1 MRSTGCGVRR
11 IQCENDMAEQN
22 FTYMFFGFAAAWLI
36 LAGYVLSLGAR
47 ERKLKRQLEHLKRM
61 MEDREES

>member
-1 MRSTGCGVRR
+1 
-11 IQCENDMAEQN
+11 MAEQN
-22 FTYMFFGFAAAWLI
+22 VTYMFFGLAAAWLI

-61 MEDREES
+61 MEDREKPE

>member
-1 MRSTGCGVRR
+1 MNANS
-11 IQCENDMAEQN
+11 EMSDQN

-47 ERKLKRQLEHLKRM
+47 ERKLGRQLEHLKRM
-61 MEDREES
+61 MEDREKSE

>member
-1 MRSTGCGVRR
+1 MRLTHCVARR
-11 IQCENDMAEQN
+11 IQCENAMAEQN
-22 FTYMFFGFAAAWLI
+22 VTYMFFGLAAAWVI

>member
-1 MRSTGCGVRR
+1 MRSTHCVATR